1 MSLLDRAPKA
11 AEPRAETLPQ
21 DREPAR
27 TGLAL
32 FLDFILSREP
42 IEWSIP
48 FALAGTAIRWRLTGA
63 SLRLDDFADRTI
75 GIAVVRE
82 LDVAKRVGL
91 LFQALG
97 LLVGIV
103 GLTLAAAWMISRAA
117 GRRWPSALRRLRPAL
132 RPAHALAGL
141 SVASLLFLPAEASP
155 MKWMAASLTTV
166 ALACLLAVLRVF
178 PRLSVP
184 RGRTPLALNLCLC
197 VAAWALAYSL
207 VVEYAHRPALSPTL
221 LATGAGLT
229 AAALLSIRHLPF
241 RSRWLTLAT
250 LPLVTMP
257 WAGFLA
263 QELGYAILL
272 RSGGTPT
279 FRSLVGWILSIL
291 ASTSIAV
298 ALQSRTN
305 RRCPWPAA
313 RIWSRGVLPLALAGI
328 AVVAV
333 WLPAGSNHP
342 LDLFHDGEAALPA
355 HQLVRFGALPYLDIL
370 PSHGIVVS
378 YLGGVLQWMLDGFVA
393 GDAHFGIGA
402 PLLHAASIVSTYF
415 LVRRVMSS
423 SLFAAFAVLLLPLPF
438 LGSTYS
444 CAFLG
449 LLALGSAVVRGTRGA
464 FARLGLVLLAALLFR
479 VDSGLMLI
487 AVAAV
492 ILVAA
497 GMARRGT
504 SRWTNLV
511 EVLGPAAA
519 PLAVA
524 LAGLAGALLVLRPDG
539 GDTLGVIREFLSL
552 NFQSMSQGIPEI
564 FSAAVPRPVSH
575 TALFL
580 LPAISVLLA
589 AWIAVRQ
596 IRSLLDGQGWRG
608 RDVVL
613 IALAGYNL
621 LILTRA
627 LGRHTEHETA
637 SVGGFTS
644 AYSALLLVL
653 LAARLLEGRR
663 TAFAAVIA
671 AVVLLQPLS
680 SLSASSLLR
689 DALTASARPVIDRPS
704 RMSALSPR
712 FAQPSWDA
720 SFTALNQFA
729 SAQLPGE
736 ATFVDLS
743 HEPMLYVALDRRFP
757 GFLIPVLWTDSERTQ
772 RHFLGRASRTVAR
785 LVVRSN
791 RDWWQGVDGVSE
803 SIRSYRLHEFANDR
817 FPVARS
823 VGPFT
828 VQTAEEAGEKDP
840 KLRAVSLP
848 RPAAA
853 HHSLSLALVQEG
865 LLLTATGDDPW
876 VEIAIPP
883 IALATAERVAMD
895 LVLAAERAGAAKVY
909 FALAGANFS
918 EALSTSFQI
927 DSRAGPVRYRVTSP
941 PLTAGATIDRVRLD
955 PPNGQKVRLRAL
967 FAGAV
972 GPVPRLGS
980 SELAEF
986 TEVGKLPWL
995 WANRDPMGALW
1006 RQGVEQDLMPVLRA
1020 KAGVPA
1026 GSPVVIAA
1034 HSILPLEQGRWP
1046 VKSAAYLHVMAKAP
1060 AAGSLSIR
1068 YGKDEEVRE
1077 SGFGFELLD
1086 GAHDYLVRVSGQWAW
1101 FGDRRPVRAVYIE
1114 NRSEA
1119 PVEISALD
1127 VRTGD

>member
-1 MSLLDRAPKA
+1 V
-11 AEPRAETLPQ
+11 EPGAETLPQ
-21 DREPAR
+21 DRDRAR
-27 TGLAL
+27 TGLVL

-42 IEWSIP
+42 LEWSIP
-48 FALAGTAIRWRLTGA
+48 FALAGTAIRWRLTNA

-103 GLTLAAAWMISRAA
+103 GLALAAALMISRVA
-117 GRRWPSALRRLRPAL
+117 GRRWPSALSRLRPAL

-155 MKWMAASLTTV
+155 MTWMAASFTAV

-197 VAAWALAYSL
+197 VAAWALAYTL
-207 VVEYAHRPALSPTL
+207 VVEYTHRPALSAGL
-221 LATGAGLT
+221 LATGTGLT

-250 LPLVTMP
+250 LPLVAMP
-257 WAGFLA
+257 WSGFLA

-272 RSGGTPT
+272 RSGGRPT

-298 ALQSRTN
+298 ALLSRTA

-313 RIWSRGVLPLALAGI
+313 RILSRGVLPLALAGI
-328 AVVAV
+328 TAVAV
-333 WLPAGSNHP
+333 WRPAGTYYP
-342 LDLFHDGEAALPA
+342 LDLFHDGESALPA
-355 HQLVRFGALPYLDIL
+355 HQLVRFGAFPYLDIL
-370 PSHGIVVS
+370 PTHGLVLS
-378 YLGGVLQWMLDGFVA
+378 YLGGVLQWMLDGFVT
-393 GDAHFGIGA
+393 GDAPVVGA
-402 PLLHAASIVSTYF
+402 PLLIAASVVSTYF
-415 LVRRVMSS
+415 LVRRVAASN
-423 SLFAAFAVLLLPLPF
+423 LFAAFAVLLFPLPF
-438 LGSTYS
+438 LESTYS
-444 CAFLG
+444 CGFLG
-449 LLALGSAVVRGTRGA
+449 LLAIASAVVRGTRGA
-464 FARLGLVLLAALLFR
+464 FAWLGLVLLAAFLFR
-479 VDSGLMLI
+479 MDSGLMLI
-487 AVAAV
+487 AVAGV

-497 GMARRGT
+497 GMVRRGT
-504 SRWTNLV
+504 SRGTDLV

-524 LAGLAGALLVLRPDG
+524 VAGLAGALLALRPDG
-539 GDTLGVIREFLSL
+539 GATLEVIREFLSL
-552 NFQSMSQGIPEI
+552 NFQSMSQGLPEV
-564 FSAAVPRPVSH
+564 FSAAVPRPVSY

-589 AWIAVRQ
+589 AWIAARQ

-613 IALAGYNL
+613 IGLAGYNL
-621 LILTRA
+621 LIITRA
-627 LGRHTEHETA
+627 LGRHTEHETM
-637 SVGGFTS
+637 SVGGFSS

-689 DALTASARPVIDRPS
+689 DALAASARPDIDRPS
-704 RMSALSPR
+704 RLSALSPR

-720 SFTALNQFA
+720 SFTELNQF
-729 SAQLPGE
+729 SSTQLSGE

-757 GFLIPVLWTDSERTQ
+757 GFIIPVLWTDSERTQ
-772 RHFLGRASRTVAR
+772 RHFLGRASRTAVGF
-785 LVVRSN
+785 VVRSN
-791 RDWWQGVDGVSE
+791 RNWWQGADGISE
-803 SIRSYRLHEFANDR
+803 STRSYRLHEFANDR

-828 VQTAEEAGEKDP
+828 VQTADEAGEKDP
-840 KLRAVSLP
+840 KLRAVSLS

-883 IALATAERVAMD
+883 IALATAERVAVD
-895 LVLAAERAGAAKVY
+895 LVLAGERAGAAKVY
-909 FALAGANFS
+909 FAPAGANFS
-918 EALSTSFQI
+918 EPLSASFQI
-927 DSRAGPVRYRVTSP
+927 ESRAGPVRYRVISP
-941 PLTAGATIDRVRLD
+941 PLPAGTTIDRVRLD
-955 PPNGQKVRLRAL
+955 PPDGQKIRLRAL
-967 FAGAV
+967 FAGAA
-972 GPVPRLGS
+972 GLVPRVGS

-986 TEVGKLPWL
+986 AEVGKLPWF
-995 WANRDPMGALW
+995 WANRDPWGALS
-1006 RQGVEQDLMPVLRA
+1006 RQRVEQDLMPALRA
-1020 KAGVPA
+1020 KAAVLA

-1034 HSILPLEQGRWP
+1034 HSILPLEQGLWP

-1068 YGKDEEVRE
+1068 YGKDEDVRE

-1086 GAHDYLVRVSGQWAW
+1086 GTHDYLMRVSGQWAW
-1101 FGDRRPVRAVYIE
+1101 FGDRRPVRAIYIE

-1119 PVEISALD
+1119 PVQISALD